1 MSIRRVSRGL
11 RCYAE
16 RVDDQWQAFCVDLT
30 LAAQADTL
38 EEAKQKLH
46 DQVADYVSEAF
57 TVDAQ
62 HLNELLDRRAPIEY
76 VAKFYWYCLLQ
87 SIRNARHRAT
97 IAVDAARCER
107 EAFRE
112 NLHMPLAV

>member
-1 MSIRRVSRGL
+1 MSIRRLSRGV

-16 RVDDQWQAFCVDLT
+16 LVDDQWQAFCVDFT

-46 DQVADYVSEAF
+46 AQIADYVSDAC
-57 TVDAQ
+57 TVDAE
-62 HLNELLDRRAPIEY
+62 HLEALLNRRAPIGY
-76 VAKFYWYCLLQ
+76 VAKFYWCSLLQ
-87 SIRNARHRAT
+87 SVRQGAS
-97 IAVDAARCER
+97 IAVDAARSEK